1 MAALEKFCLRWNDFE
16 TNVSQAFR
24 ELREEKDFFDVTLAC
39 EDDQVSAHKVILS
52 ACSPFFRNILRKNPH
67 QHPLLYMK
75 GVKYQEMLA
84 VLNFMYM
91 GEVNVAQEDLNSF
104 LAVAEDLRVKGLT
117 QGEGAPDSKSKDGVN
132 KDRAPARE
140 YKSRQ
145 EVIGL
150 PVKMEPAAD
159 ISTPSYN
166 TANRVSK
173 PVTHSRSNSLP
184 QPTEEVQQSNF
195 SSSTTHNIYEGGAT
209 GNSYPC
215 EQYDGQDYGEQEGEE
230 YDSFADG
237 FNGEDQT
244 SYQAS
249 EAAMSA
255 GSFTPLPLSCQDQY
269 RVSPSNT
276 EL

>member
-1 MAALEKFCLRWNDFE
+1 MVGAACGP
-16 TNVSQAFR
+16 
-24 ELREEKDFFDVTLAC
+24 
-39 EDDQVSAHKVILS
+39 EDATSTT
-52 ACSPFFRNILRKNPH
+52 
-67 QHPLLYMK
+67 
-75 GVKYQEMLA
+75 
-84 VLNFMYM
+84 
-91 GEVNVAQEDLNSF
+91 
-104 LAVAEDLRVKGLT
+104 RV
-117 QGEGAPDSKSKDGVN
+117 P
-132 KDRAPARE
+132 
-140 YKSRQ
+140 
-145 EVIGL
+145 
-150 PVKMEPAAD
+150 
-159 ISTPSYN
+159 
-166 TANRVSK
+166 
-173 PVTHSRSNSLP
+173 P

-230 YDSFADG
+230 HDSFADG

>member
-140 YKSRQ
+140 YKSSQ

-230 YDSFADG
+230 YESFADG
-237 FNGEDQT
+237 FIGENVN

-255 GSFTPLPLSCQDQY
+255 GSFPPLPLSCQDQY

>member
-117 QGEGAPDSKSKDGVN
+117 QGEGAPDNKSKDMVN
-132 KDRAPARE
+132 KDRGPARE
-140 YKSRQ
+140 YKSSQ

-150 PVKMEPAAD
+150 PVKMEPAAE
-159 ISTPSYN
+159 ISTPSFN

-173 PVTHSRSNSLP
+173 PVTHSDSRSNSLP
-184 QPTEEVQQSNF
+184 QPTANVQQSGF
-195 SSSTTHNIYEGGAT
+195 SSSITHNIYEGGAA

-215 EQYDGQDYGEQEGEE
+215 EQYEGQDYEEQDGEE
-230 YDSFADG
+230 YESFANG
-237 FNGEDQT
+237 FNGEDET

-255 GSFTPLPLSCQDQY
+255 GSFAPIPLSYQEQY
-269 RVSPSNT
+269 RVS
-276 EL
+276 LKY

>member
-117 QGEGAPDSKSKDGVN
+117 QGEGAPDNKSKDGVN
-132 KDRAPARE
+132 KDREPARE
-140 YKSRQ
+140 YKSNQ
-145 EVIGL
+145 EVIRL
-150 PVKMEPAAD
+150 PVKMEPAAE
-159 ISTPSYN
+159 ISTLSYRN
-166 TANRVSK
+166 NAAKRVSN
-173 PVTHSRSNSLP
+173 HSDSRSNSLP
-184 QPTEEVQQSNF
+184 QPTADVQQSG
-195 SSSTTHNIYEGGAT
+195 SSTTHNIYEGGAA

-215 EQYDGQDYGEQEGEE
+215 EQYEGQDYEEQEGEE
-230 YDSFADG
+230 YESFANG
-237 FNGEDQT
+237 FNEDEN
-244 SYQAS
+244 SHQAS
-249 EAAMSA
+249 EAALSA
-255 GSFTPLPLSCQDQY
+255 GRF
-269 RVSPSNT
+269 
-276 EL
+276 

>member
-117 QGEGAPDSKSKDGVN
+117 QGEGAPDNKSKDGVN
-132 KDRAPARE
+132 KDREPARE
-140 YKSRQ
+140 YKSSQ
-145 EVIGL
+145 EVIRL
-150 PVKMEPAAD
+150 PVKMEPAAE
-159 ISTPSYN
+159 ITIPSYRN
-166 TANRVSK
+166 NAANRVSN
-173 PVTHSRSNSLP
+173 HSDSRSNSLP
-184 QPTEEVQQSNF
+184 QPTADVQQSG
-195 SSSTTHNIYEGGAT
+195 SSTTHNIYESGAA

-215 EQYDGQDYGEQEGEE
+215 EQYDGQDYEEQGGEE
-230 YDSFADG
+230 YESFASG
-237 FNGEDQT
+237 FNGEDET
-244 SYQAS
+244 SYRAS
-249 EAAMSA
+249 ETAISA
-255 GSFTPLPLSCQDQY
+255 GRFCTNTTIWSGPLLTTPHHS
-269 RVSPSNT
+269 SSN
-276 EL
+276 